1 MDSETSSNTSDET
14 NNSIRELNTMSS
26 KNKTDTPTL
35 ADKSPVKAET
45 PQLSDH
51 DIEEAI
57 KMQTSTAIANSKAN
71 EALHSLRKAGM
82 SYGQIS
88 LRQASEAKKQN
99 LHQGVR
105 KIVAQV

>member
-1 MDSETSSNTSDET
+1 
-14 NNSIRELNTMSS
+14 MSS

-71 EALHSLRKAGM
+71 D
-82 SYGQIS
+82 
-88 LRQASEAKKQN
+88 
-99 LHQGVR
+99 
-105 KIVAQV
+105 